1 MELHPHQHS
10 SDLLGCMLCGFFC
23 TGYRDTMDTGV
34 FVMEQVFFLFVVGW
48 LQTVSLPT
56 ELIKSHDFFWC
67 QMWDVTLKWTTVSTG
82 FRCLRGMKYGSV

>member
-1 MELHPHQHS
+1 
-10 SDLLGCMLCGFFC
+10 MLCGFFC

-34 FVMEQVFFLFVVGW
+34 FVMEQVFFYLLWVGYKP
-48 LQTVSLPT
+48 LPT